1 MEKSRGNS
9 EPKMNHV
16 YKVIGDNIKAIQAKK
31 GMGNVAFY
39 DLCFPGEIISNATK
53 GNKMAR
59 MRNGKGLDL
68 QKIIS
73 IAANT
78 GTPIA
83 ALFSETEKAY
93 HENQPITEKGA
104 ANVFAALTDFL
115 RIAGTNN
122 PNEKGFIL
130 SNDDLNRYYSDFPY
144 VDGPEGEATEDFI
157 PPEPLYLRILP
168 WYYAH
173 GARVVLP
180 VQGDNLFHFLT
191 ILSKIISPSSKFKP
205 EEQKEIIDSQ
215 LSKLSNDPLNV
226 DDTMEIGI
234 DYDKLNECNQ
244 EYPWI
249 RK

>member
-1 MEKSRGNS
+1 MEKSQGKS
-9 EPKMNHV
+9 EVNKSNI
-16 YKVIGDNIKAIQAKK
+16 YSVIGDNIKAIQAKK
-31 GMGNVAFY
+31 KMKNVAFY
-39 DLCFPGEIISNATK
+39 DLCFPGETISNATK
-53 GNKMAR
+53 NNKMAK

-78 GTPIA
+78 GTPIS

-104 ANVFAALTDFL
+104 AQAMAALTDFF

-130 SNDDLNRYYSDFPY
+130 SKDDLNRYYKDFPAA
-144 VDGPEGEATEDFI
+144 DGPEGIATETFI

-173 GARVVLP
+173 GARVMIP
-180 VQGDNLFHFLT
+180 VQGDTLFHFLT
-191 ILSKIISPSSKFKP
+191 ILAKTISPASAFKP
-205 EEQKEIIDSQ
+205 EEQKELIE
-215 LSKLSNDPLNV
+215 L
-226 DDTMEIGI
+226 
-234 DYDKLNECNQ
+234 
-244 EYPWI
+244 
-249 RK
+249 

>member
-1 MEKSRGNS
+1 MEKSQGKS
-9 EPKMNHV
+9 EVNKSNI
-16 YKVIGDNIKAIQAKK
+16 YSVIGDNIKAIQAKK
-31 GMGNVAFY
+31 KMKNVAFY
-39 DLCFPGEIISNATK
+39 DLCFPGETISNATK
-53 GNKMAR
+53 NNKMAK

-78 GTPIA
+78 GTPIS

-104 ANVFAALTDFL
+104 AQAMAALTDFF

-130 SNDDLNRYYSDFPY
+130 SKDDLNRYYKDFPAA
-144 VDGPEGEATEDFI
+144 DGPEGIATETFI

-173 GARVVLP
+173 GARVMLP
-180 VQGDNLFHFLT
+180 VQGDTLFHFLT
-191 ILSKIISPSSKFKP
+191 ILAKTISPAYAFKP
-205 EEQKEIIDSQ
+205 EEQKELIELQ
-215 LSKLSNDPLNV
+215 LDKLTNAPLNV
-226 DDTMEIGI
+226 DYAMEIGT
-234 DYDKLNECNQ
+234 DYDKLVECSPGYLWN
-244 EYPWI
+244 

>member
-1 MEKSRGNS
+1 MEKSQGKS
-9 EPKMNHV
+9 EVNKSNI
-16 YKVIGDNIKAIQAKK
+16 YSVIGDNIKAIQAKK
-31 GMGNVAFY
+31 KMKNVAFY
-39 DLCFPGEIISNATK
+39 DLCFPGETISNATK
-53 GNKMAR
+53 NNKMAK

-78 GTPIA
+78 GTPIS

-93 HENQPITEKGA
+93 HENQSITEKGA
-104 ANVFAALTDFL
+104 AQAMAALTDFF

-130 SNDDLNRYYSDFPY
+130 SKDDLNRYYKDFPAA
-144 VDGPEGEATEDFI
+144 DGPEGIATETFI

-173 GARVVLP
+173 GARVMLP
-180 VQGDNLFHFLT
+180 VQGDTLFHFLT
-191 ILSKIISPSSKFKP
+191 ILAKTISPGSAFNP
-205 EEQKEIIDSQ
+205 EERKELIELQ
-215 LSKLSNDPLNV
+215 LDKLANDPLNV
-226 DDTMEIGI
+226 DYAMEIGT
-234 DYDKLNECNQ
+234 DYDKLDECSPGYLWN
-244 EYPWI
+244 